1 MKKISK
7 EKIFILL
14 TLGQLFIIS
23 IFYILIS
30 ELLIRKYVIP
40 INNDI
45 KSVRV
50 FKKSKSPNVIWGDSQ
65 TMEGIN
71 NLKGF
76 VNLSYGGDTY
86 LEIEAKIK
94 KYYEKI
100 PTNQNKKAIFLLATN
115 AFGDFNNRPNRPIVD
130 EMFLSR
136 DEMPILY
143 MSKKYFQKRAPLY
156 LKNFL
161 KNGFKLS
168 PKKNVHI
175 NIDGSLSNFGIY
187 QPENQENNYEN
198 NFQER
203 SNITVDLLQGLIED
217 SVYKVDIKNSS
228 NYQSLKRIIVYF
240 NQNNIKT
247 CYLSTP
253 RHKNY
258 SNLKIHNGDFKK
270 INLFYKK
277 LSDLED
283 LTYFDFSDIDYPAN
297 FYSDP
302 KHLNNIG
309 AKHFTKVVKENCFQF
324 FEMNN
329 EIK

>member
-1 MKKISK
+1 MKKITK

-45 KSVRV
+45 KSVSV

-76 VNLSYGGDTY
+76 VNLSYQGDTY
-86 LEIEAKIK
+86 LEMEEKIK

-100 PTNQNKKAIFLLATN
+100 PTNQTKKAIILLATN
-115 AFGDFNNRPNRPIVD
+115 AFGDVNNRSNRPIVE
-130 EMFLSR
+130 EMFLSK

-168 PKKNVHI
+168 PSKNKRL

-187 QPENQENNYEN
+187 QPKNPKNKYGN
-198 NFQER
+198 NFQEK
-203 SNITVDLLQGLIED
+203 SNITVNLLQGLIED
-217 SVYKVDIKNSS
+217 SVYKVDIKNSP
-228 NYQSLKRIIVYF
+228 NYQALKRIIVYL

-247 CYLSTP
+247 CYISTP
-253 RHKNY
+253 RHENY
-258 SNLKIHNGDFKK
+258 RNLM
-270 INLFYKK
+270 L
-277 LSDLED
+277 
-283 LTYFDFSDIDYPAN
+283 
-297 FYSDP
+297 
-302 KHLNNIG
+302 
-309 AKHFTKVVKENCFQF
+309 
-324 FEMNN
+324 
-329 EIK
+329 